1 LRKNAWCFCM
11 RYNNC
16 NDFWIGLLANKCSLV
31 RCVLSC
37 IAFVLLVWQNFNKL
51 LKNYNA
57 KLMSY
62 RLEDSNEIFEGTDS
76 VFDNQSIKHFLK
88 ILQNVGFTGNWPMQ
102 NSYCM

>member
-1 LRKNAWCFCM
+1 
-11 RYNNC
+11 
-16 NDFWIGLLANKCSLV
+16 
-31 RCVLSC
+31 
-37 IAFVLLVWQNFNKL
+37 L

-88 ILQNVGFTGNWPMQ
+88 ILQNVGFTNYPWPCKIPTACDHRNV
-102 NSYCM
+102 NSVNLP